1 MKENTNLTPEEV
13 KDINDAF
20 DMFRKCDPSN
30 PADDGIMKVAD
41 LGLAM
46 RKVRFT
52 PGPVELQEIQKE
64 VDIKTEKD
72 LKEAK
77 KKAALEKDE
86 KKQREIIQDVVSGL
100 DRKWFTKII
109 SSKMNEF

>member
-1 MKENTNLTPEEV
+1 MQENKNLTPEEI

-20 DMFRKCDPSN
+20 DMFRKKDDKN
-30 PADDGIMKVAD
+30 PNDDGIMKVKD

-64 VDIKTEKD
+64 VDLKQDKE

-77 KKAALEKDE
+77 LKAQTTGKEL
-86 KKQREIIQDVVSGL
+86 
-100 DRKWFTKII
+100 
-109 SSKMNEF
+109 